1 MFPKEPRPQQAKFG
15 EAVPERWR
23 RGTPPFLFPLQPA
36 GTHLEDGL
44 LQVQGGYKDNPVSK
58 DVKEEQ
64 PLSNQR
70 KELDVRTTRLGMAG
84 GKRDAFASV

>member
-1 MFPKEPRPQQAKFG
+1 M
-15 EAVPERWR
+15 WR
-23 RGTPPFLFPLQPA
+23 RYLSPFLFPLQPT
-36 GTHLEDGL
+36 GTQLEDGL
-44 LQVQGGYKDNPVSK
+44 LQVQRGYKDNPVSK

-70 KELDVRTTRLGMAG
+70 KKLLDVRTTRPGVAG